1 MFLVGLTGGI
11 ASGKS
16 SVAQMLITLG
26 CPLIDADL
34 LAREGTFCNLSQ
46 HILSAEERAK
56 LEVYII
62 LCSC

>member
-16 SVAQMLITLG
+16 SVAQMLIAMG

-34 LAREGTFCNLSQ
+34 LAREGTFCTLSQ
-46 HILSAEERAK
+46 RILSAEERTK
-56 LEVYII
+56 LKVYII